1 MCAARVLFPWF
12 EMYEASHVSDTARTS
27 TATFERLR
35 HVCFGRRVIERDF
48 IASANRSSRVK
59 RITFDARD
67 WIARVIEKSPRVS
80 RAHLGVRQLT
90 VGFDV
95 TTSIDLNRVTRG
107 VTLHASADGEDAL
120 TAREIARGVQ
130 RSAMRCVMD
139 ENRER

>member
-12 EMYEASHVSDTARTS
+12 EMYEASHVSDTARSS

-67 WIARVIEKSPRVS
+67 RIARVVQETPRMPHT
-80 RAHLGVRQLT
+80 HLGVGQIT

-95 TTSIDLNRVTRG
+95 TTNIDLNRVARWM
-107 VTLHASADGEDAL
+107 TLHAPTDGEDAL
-120 TAREIARGVQ
+120 SAREITRG
-130 RSAMRCVMD
+130 A
-139 ENRER
+139 